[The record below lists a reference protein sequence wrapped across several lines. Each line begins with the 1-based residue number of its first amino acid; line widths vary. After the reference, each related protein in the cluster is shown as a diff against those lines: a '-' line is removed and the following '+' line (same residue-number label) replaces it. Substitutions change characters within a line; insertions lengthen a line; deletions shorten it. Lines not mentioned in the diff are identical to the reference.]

1 MHGEHQKAQFVES
14 FHEPA
19 LLVEGEPTAAD
30 WTVLDGNSAALKTLD
45 MPRSTLQG
53 TPLWGLFAM
62 PSKVHTLI
70 STQMQL
76 CKSCRGLDLYD
87 MLVFFGHQ
95 KVQDMYQAR

>member
-1 MHGEHQKAQFVES
+1 MES
-14 FHEPA
+14 IREPA

-70 STQMQL
+70 CTHMPTVQVMQ
-76 CKSCRGLDLYD
+76 R
-87 MLVFFGHQ
+87 FGFVRHACPLWSSEFSAY
-95 KVQDMYQAR
+95 VSSALN